1 MQKMEKPR
9 KPLLFYYL
17 MVLVVVILLNTLFF
31 PRLMQQQITQ
41 VDYGTFLTMLDQQQ
55 VAVAQVEQDMI

>member
-17 MVLVVVILLNTLFF
+17 MVLVVVSTPCSF
-31 PRLMQQQITQ
+31 P
-41 VDYGTFLTMLDQQQ
+41 G
-55 VAVAQVEQDMI
+55 